1 MAREEKLRSLSL
13 TGLFLLSMLLSL
25 ALPAGTVSAS
35 NETTTGTITGT
46 ETWAGVHTLTGDV
59 TIAPGA
65 KLIINPGATIEFP
78 NGTHLDV
85 RGSLCAGVS
94 SCGASS
100 NANSA
105 MRITL
110 RWSEPLNSSAIG
122 ECYGLSSGN
131 QEIWIDDPSC
141 SEGVLMRSSIDLSE
155 TGLRYVT
162 FDSAWGIPQYVSAV
176 GEFRYGALVLDGA
189 SPTLTELSFNQINTS
204 SVLTTNLA
212 QPTFNGGEFVVG
224 TDESRSI
231 VGAALQIY
239 SSGSSVSPFS
249 LSDISLTGT
258 DNGCGNRDGGR
269 HTIWAED
276 SFIEIDNAD
285 ISSGDFGIGLWT
297 SAGSVTNTLINVN
310 CNGIDL
316 NGKKAVGGT
325 SFDFQIS
332 DNEITTA
339 EGAGIFASA
348 GALVMLTDND
358 ISGAASG
365 SGIAVYNSEAHI
377 HENEIGPI
385 GGYFGLWLGGSYDV
399 IAENNSIFDTTLTP
413 VVAGMYSYAIQAASR
428 LYLANNSIS
437 YDGTGTCSSETNWG
451 GAFSCPVLHAYVTGV
466 TMYDNIIT
474 AGGTADGIRAVGSLL
489 DIQRNSFDVQKT
501 GAVIKNYD
509 SGYADSQQ
517 FGSLAY
523 FAGNDWNQAES
534 VYNVTK
540 SSVTA
545 QSEYIPSPPS
555 GEFPVRLSWP
565 DQEAWPDNQFQGAII
580 PTPVKDCNNCQNMTP
595 RNFPLG
601 VSMDNNSTVFTFA
614 DLTNLDLSKVKIAT
628 QPTHFAVQVSRAEL
642 VRFQTLIGGEK
653 VSEALVIVEDALG
666 NDLYRVNTGGDGFT
680 PWIAL
685 PSNFHLDFRG
695 LGGGDNPDGFADDE
709 YEDSCS
715 DGIDNDG
722 DLTIDTAD
730 SSCDYAA
737 GTRELSLYRYTAYR
751 FGYGYYS
758 GQFTLEENSLEET
771 AHLQN
776 EAPTVMV
783 TENEGHSFRRVV
795 NITGSAHDG
804 TLANSYLTDD
814 RAQWDQ
820 GGYVHAVQVR
830 NPFTG
835 SWEDAEYAVDT
846 SGADEGEVTR
856 FNRPFSSWFYN
867 LDMTGLAGEGDY
879 TFEFRAFDGI
889 DYSPVVS
896 RTIKL
901 NTQPPNI
908 FVTTPSSFSSHDEGS
923 VVFDG
928 YSQDPYG
935 CPDNCNTDI
944 GLVYMQIS
952 GPNYQVTSP
961 VETNTDG
968 TWNWEWDF
976 STRPRELTTYTFT
989 IWASDSDFCNGDV
1002 DECQPAILTLTIDN
1016 RNSQPT
1022 ISVNEPFSGTRISSA
1037 LDTSLKGVARD
1048 FDGGVTRVDLEV
1060 KDVSNDYVSVFET
1073 STSEFSE
1080 DGEWE
1085 IEWDTTQL
1093 RHDAEYLLRFRSYD
1107 GIDYSSWVE
1116 VTIVADNPPN
1126 AGNNQ
1131 PEFDSSGWQSEITLY
1146 CDSES
1151 NSVNKCTTVQI
1162 DLKDFFSDADNDIQ
1176 FISVYNDTSIGS
1188 DDRHPL
1194 VVGVGTDG
1202 IARYDPADM
1211 LFFDD
1216 DMDTWT
1222 LTNVIFIATDA
1233 WDSRVNSN
1241 PVTFRVVPLQFTI
1254 QEPDQSWV
1262 EEDEMAIYSG
1272 IGLPGKQVSVLIGGN
1287 PVNNTIV
1294 SEDGTWELGIPASR
1308 IKGESSIPEFTYG
1321 GQTTEVSAISKG
1333 EPTKDPVNWGLMV
1346 AVSVLAILSLAAL
1359 AYFTGFI
1366 GIEFDEEDGYNEVG
1380 DDYNKTPVQIPED
1393 YGEEEEKSPLER
1405 YDDHPGWLW
1414 DSSSEEWVPDPDFQ
1428 G

>member
-348 GALVMLTDND
+348 GALVTLTDND

>member
-1 MAREEKLRSLSL
+1 
-13 TGLFLLSMLLSL
+13 
-25 ALPAGTVSAS
+25 
-35 NETTTGTITGT
+35 
-46 ETWAGVHTLTGDV
+46 
-59 TIAPGA
+59 
-65 KLIINPGATIEFP
+65 
-78 NGTHLDV
+78 
-85 RGSLCAGVS
+85 
-94 SCGASS
+94 
-100 NANSA
+100 

-348 GALVMLTDND
+348 GALVTLTDND